1 MRLKCKT
8 GAIGGRGVR
17 NIRYCTRKE
26 LMFNVDINFLPQPFE
41 LIIYIYSFFFL
52 KDDSTSTFMNL
63 LMNIK
68 SLDTGE

>member
-1 MRLKCKT
+1 
-8 GAIGGRGVR
+8 
-17 NIRYCTRKE
+17 
-26 LMFNVDINFLPQPFE
+26 MFNVDINFLPQPFE
-41 LIIYIYSFFFL
+41 LIIYIYSFSFL